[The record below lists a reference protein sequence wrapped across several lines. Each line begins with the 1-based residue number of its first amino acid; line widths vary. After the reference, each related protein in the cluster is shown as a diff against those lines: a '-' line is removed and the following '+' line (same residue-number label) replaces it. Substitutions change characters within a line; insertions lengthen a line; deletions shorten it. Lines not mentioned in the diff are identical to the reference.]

1 MSETDTDELCALLAD
16 VKLKAETYSIDTTS
30 AVGKVFSDSFVNSRN
45 IAHDKIKE
53 IAKAWV
59 SIENDPAIINA
70 VIDNEIEELGKTT
83 EIQGII
89 IESGNEEENDDLDN
103 DVEMKHI
110 VAPDE
115 VSSALDCLKLFI
127 EHNELPDE

>member
-1 MSETDTDELCALLAD
+1 MSETDTHELCALLAD
-16 VKLKAETYSIDTTS
+16 VKPKVETYPIDTTS
-30 AVGKVFSDSFVNSRN
+30 AVGKVFSDLFVNSRN
-45 IAHDKIKE
+45 ITHNKIKE
-53 IAKAWV
+53 MAKVWV
-59 SIENDPAIINA
+59 SIENDPDIIDA
-70 VIDNEIEELGKTT
+70 VIDNDIEELRKSI
-83 EIQGII
+83 EIQDVI
-89 IESGNEEENDDLDN
+89 IESGSEEDNDDLDN